1 MINDKNFL
9 MFLANKRKARRER
22 RSKIEKKILTIR
34 NKYILKHAF
43 KKIYQKAEDDAKAE
57 HLRWEYFSLQYKNTT
72 GDKPPFMLKNW
83 FYEPDYL

>member
-9 MFLANKRKARRER
+9 MFLADKRGVRKSR
-22 RSKIEKKILTIR
+22 RSQIEKKLVSIR
-34 NKYILKHAF
+34 NKYILKNAF
-43 KKIYQKAEDDAKAE
+43 KKIYQKAEDAAKAE

-83 FYEPDYL
+83 FYEPNYL